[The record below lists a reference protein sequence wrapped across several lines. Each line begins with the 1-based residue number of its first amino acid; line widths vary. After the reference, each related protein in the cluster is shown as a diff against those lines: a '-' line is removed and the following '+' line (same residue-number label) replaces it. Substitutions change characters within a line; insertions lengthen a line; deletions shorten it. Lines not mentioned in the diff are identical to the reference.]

1 MGGRAISR
9 EKGWFENQLRAK
21 ITRDKRWIIGGGRG
35 KFKYVPFTAE
45 GGRGEGGKFGWIEFD
60 KRVDSLT
67 QVPSGFGYGVAVLE
81 IGLSRQRLG
90 GGGRKF
96 RRRCLRGLPCLRT
109 IYCLPNPGVDYGDN
123 LHGYTDTSSFV
134 SIFFLI
140 DT

>member
-1 MGGRAISR
+1 MKTNFEPRSR
-9 EKGWFENQLRAK
+9 EIKGGLSV
-21 ITRDKRWIIGGGRG
+21 GGGENLSTCLLQQ
-35 KFKYVPFTAE
+35 K
-45 GGRGEGGKFGWIEFD
+45 GGGGEGGKFGWIEFD